1 MEPVGQIWRVV
12 GISSVVFNWHTA
24 QGREEV
30 GAAGT
35 MAGLADVTIWRLK
48 LQQQR
53 SLSPRYSPPLKD
65 LSFSYIDRHQ
75 TLAQY

>member
-1 MEPVGQIWRVV
+1 MEPVGEIWRVV
-12 GISSVVFNWHTA
+12 GISSVAFNWHIA

-35 MAGLADVTIWRLK
+35 MAGLADVTNWRLK

-53 SLSPRYSPPLKD
+53 SLSPRYSPPLQD

-75 TLAQY
+75 TLAGF